1 MTKANE
7 LGIAW
12 VLAGGI
18 LNGTY
23 VLPMKR
29 MAAWSWENT
38 WMAYSLIATV
48 ILPWALAVST
58 VPHLGDVYGSASW
71 GVLMR
76 VSLSLDLPGESL
88 VMALIWF
95 GGVAAYGIGAVSLG
109 NLGGVVGW
117 PLLMSM
123 TVIGANAWGAATG
136 EWKGANRSSLSY
148 WSTGLSTLML
158 AIYIISLG
166 GAT

>member
-29 MAAWSWENT
+29 MAAWSWQNT
-38 WMAYSLIATV
+38 WMAYSLIAMV
-48 ILPWALAVST
+48 IFPWVLAVST

-71 GVLMR
+71 RVLMR
-76 VSLSLDLPGESL
+76 VSLFGLAWGVGSTLFGLGVSR
-88 VMALIWF
+88 VGMALGYALIVGIIASF
-95 GGVAAYGIGAVSLG
+95 GSL
-109 NLGGVVGW
+109 L
-117 PLLMSM
+117 PLVLLRPERLL
-123 TVIGANAWGAATG
+123 TRQG
-136 EWKGANRSSLSY
+136 
-148 WSTGLSTLML
+148 
-158 AIYIISLG
+158 
-166 GAT
+166 